1 MEPNLITEELSSLEG
16 AQYIHREQILKYNYN
31 ANNNSRLLIFLP
43 KLLNVYGGQIPLQKH
58 GLTPGAS

>member
-1 MEPNLITEELSSLEG
+1 MEPNLITEEFSSLEG

-31 ANNNSRLLIFLP
+31 ANNNRRLLP

-58 GLTPGAS
+58 ELTPGAS